1 MNETSKVVVVVE
13 WNGMFR
19 IVVTEMDVAVES
31 IAEDKKILMT
41 LLLQKHTYL
50 KVPVH
55 TYFEY
60 YLMIVEKQQNKM
72 ITR

>member
-41 LLLQKHTYL
+41 LLL
-50 KVPVH
+50 
-55 TYFEY
+55 
-60 YLMIVEKQQNKM
+60 
-72 ITR
+72 